1 MTPDPAPAPSART
14 PDRTGPGPR
23 AAYLV
28 LGMHRSGTSAATQ
41 LLALA
46 GAHLPDNVMPGD
58 EHNAKGYFEPW
69 RIAIFNDQR
78 LRAAGGAWDDAFAYP
93 YQAAADEAEWLNQ
106 ARDLFREEYGRAR
119 FPLLKDPRVSLLM
132 PLWRPTLEAEGL
144 EIRCVIPIRPPLAVA
159 GSLARRNQFPPV
171 KSVLLWTAYMLA
183 AEAGSR
189 DLPRAFVDY
198 DALLA
203 DWRGEAARIEAAHGA
218 PLPRLNDKAAARI
231 DAFLSPDLRHNSGD
245 GDLVALGAVGAAAQG
260 VHDWFAAA
268 ARGPAPDRAP
278 LEAARDLI
286 AGMKAEMGAFV
297 SPVTRALDIAKSEL
311 ADAQRGQELLAAE
324 SARVRAVLEA
334 EIRRLLAEREAAV
347 AAVDELLA
355 RT

>member
-1 MTPDPAPAPSART
+1 MTLDPASLIRKPARPTAA
-14 PDRTGPGPR
+14 PR

-69 RIAIFNDQR
+69 RIAVFNDHR
-78 LRAAGGAWDDAFAYP
+78 LRAAGGAWDDAFTYP
-93 YQAAADEAEWLNQ
+93 YAPVPDEAEWAAQ
-106 ARDLFREEYGRAR
+106 AGQMFREEYGKAR

-132 PLWRPTLEAEGL
+132 PLWRPVLEAEGL
-144 EIRCVIPIRPPLAVA
+144 DIRCVLPIRPPLAVA
-159 GSLARRNQFPPV
+159 GSLARRDQFPPV
-171 KSVLLWTAYMLA
+171 KSVLLWCAYMLA

-203 DWRGEAARIEAAHGA
+203 DWRGEVARIEAAHGA
-218 PLPRLNDKAAARI
+218 PLPRLTERAAGRI
-231 DAFLSPDLRHNSGD
+231 DAFLSADLRHNSGD
-245 GDLVALGAVGAAAQG
+245 GDLSALGPVGAAARG
-260 VHDWFAAA
+260 VHDWFKAA
-268 ARGPAPDRAP
+268 ARGPAPDREP
-278 LEAARDLI
+278 LEATAALI
-286 AGMKAEMGAFV
+286 AEMKARMGVFV
-297 SPVTRALDIAKSEL
+297 SPVTRALDIAKAEL
-311 ADAQRGQELLAAE
+311 GDARRG
-324 SARVRAVLEA
+324 RDLEA
-334 EIRRLLAEREAAV
+334 AARLRLEAQVRDLLAERQAAE
-347 AAVDELLA
+347 AAVDEMLA

>member
-1 MTPDPAPAPSART
+1 MPPDPDPTPAPRKPASSA
-14 PDRTGPGPR
+14 GGPR

-69 RIAIFNDQR
+69 RIAVFNDQR
-78 LRAAGGAWDDAFAYP
+78 LRAGGGAWDDAFSHP
-93 YQAAADEAEWLNQ
+93 YAKVSDEPDWRDRAQA
-106 ARDLFREEYGRAR
+106 LFREEYGRAR

-132 PLWRPTLEAEGL
+132 PLWRPVLETEGL
-144 EIRCVIPIRPPLAVA
+144 GVRCVIPIRPPLAVA
-159 GSLARRNQFPPV
+159 GSLARRDQFPPV

-203 DWRGEAARIEAAHGA
+203 DWRAEVARIEAAHGA
-218 PLPRLNDKAAARI
+218 PLPRMTERAASRI
-231 DAFLSPDLRHNSGD
+231 DSFLSPDLRHNSGD
-245 GDLVALGAVGAAAQG
+245 GDLAALGAVGAAARD
-260 VHDWFAAA
+260 VHAWFQAA
-268 ARGPAPDRAP
+268 ARGPSPDRAP
-278 LEAARDLI
+278 LEAADALI
-286 AGMKAEMGAFV
+286 ARMKAEMGVFV

-311 ADAQRGQELLAAE
+311 ADAQRALDIEAGTRAA
-324 SARVRAVLEA
+324 LEA
-334 EIRRLLAEREAAV
+334 DIRRLHAERLAEREAV
-347 AAVDELLA
+347 EGMIDEILA
-355 RT
+355 RP